1 MKVEFIIYS
10 PNFIERGMS
19 VKADWEFSA
28 PSKGRRRNFSSHYNV
43 SE

>member
-19 VKADWEFSA
+19 VKADW
-28 PSKGRRRNFSSHYNV
+28 NFRTFQGKAKKFQLTL
-43 SE
+43 